1 VYIIVSPG
9 FAVAGSMLGRLSVLV
24 AVRIGADGV
33 SRAGEAIDRANAE
46 LAAGATEASTRPLDA
61 IEDEAIDELGDTES
75 ADAISII
82 KQLRQRMN
90 ATE

>member
-1 VYIIVSPG
+1 MVSPG
-9 FAVAGSMLGRLSVLV
+9 LAGVPGLSVFV
-24 AVRIGADGV
+24 AVMT
-33 SRAGEAIDRANAE
+33 
-46 LAAGATEASTRPLDA
+46 GATGGSSSGETGVRAIGSPAVVAAEASARVLGLSEAAPS
-61 IEDEAIDELGDTES
+61 DEFGDTES